1 MVFQVEKK
9 YIHCDWLMYIKYRW
23 NDGSH
28 QKIIVHGIF
37 LMCAENV
44 LAHQKHHSFI
54 HQLLCVEQEYNIVV
68 VLQPWGVKVAFL
80 YLSQLLCCNPFEPS
94 NLL

>member
-1 MVFQVEKK
+1 
-9 YIHCDWLMYIKYRW
+9 MYIKYRW

-68 VLQPWGVKVAFL
+68 VLQP
-80 YLSQLLCCNPFEPS
+80 
-94 NLL
+94 